1 MLNRSQQNEYLL
13 REKTLL
19 FLQSFTSLQIT
30 NHDTPKYLFSK
41 PSPPIWFCAC
51 TSKQTSYR
59 LSDTPWCLL
68 AWLAQSV
75 EPETFNLR
83 VVGSSRTLGSW
94 EFFLA
99 RKQFSSTVL
108 LTYTLRKAHCSWSNR
123 TFRQRFLPLKVSVEN
138 WTSRTS
144 SNVLKWLNPFSKRF
158 IYKLYT
164 TRLTR

>member
-1 MLNRSQQNEYLL
+1 LGGCE
-13 REKTLL
+13 L
-19 FLQSFTSLQIT
+19 FL
-30 NHDTPKYLFSK
+30 
-41 PSPPIWFCAC
+41 
-51 TSKQTSYR
+51 
-59 LSDTPWCLL
+59 
-68 AWLAQSV
+68 AW
-75 EPETFNLR
+75 
-83 VVGSSRTLGSW
+83 
-94 EFFLA
+94 
-99 RKQFSSTVL
+99 KQFSSTVL